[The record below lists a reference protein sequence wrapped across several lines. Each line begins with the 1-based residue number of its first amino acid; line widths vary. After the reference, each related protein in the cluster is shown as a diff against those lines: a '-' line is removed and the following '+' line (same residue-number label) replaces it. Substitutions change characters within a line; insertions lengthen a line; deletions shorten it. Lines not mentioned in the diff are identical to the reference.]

1 MAVPRRS
8 GVLIAATSQPVPT
21 ASDWRSQMA
30 ERASRSTV
38 RLDANVV
45 QRAACA
51 GVDPETFFVREA
63 DTAAVELAK
72 GICRGCPVLRECLM
86 QGLRSNDHFAILG
99 GTTPE
104 ERRLIRRRVA
114 YKRAVAA

>member
-1 MAVPRRS
+1 
-8 GVLIAATSQPVPT
+8 
-21 ASDWRSQMA
+21 MA

-38 RLDANVV
+38 RLDANVI

-51 GVDPETFFVREA
+51 GADPETFFVREA
-63 DTAAVELAK
+63 DTAAVELAADTAAVELAK
-72 GICRGCPVLRECLM
+72 DICRGCPVLRECLM

-114 YKRAVAA
+114 YRRAVAA